1 LPQRLGN
8 RFIHGFQF
16 AQLKHPSDLHLT
28 EPLASP
34 PSFVGVNLHSEGATA
49 RYTERLPSCLSVKSL
64 QRRFPVASKG
74 LRMPDVRLFPALR
87 QHVYLIL
94 T

>member
-1 LPQRLGN
+1 LLQRLGN

-34 PSFVGVNLHSEGATA
+34 PSFVGVNLQSEGATA
-49 RYTERLPSCLSVKSL
+49 PYTERLPSCLPAKNL

-74 LRMPDVRLFPALR
+74 FRMPDVRLFPALR